1 MKRLICT
8 VLAFVIFFGI
18 CGIIAPEV
26 NNIYKLEEAASFAE
40 QVDTLVKHY
49 ESRQDTQNRLIV
61 NSNKI
66 KESYGAVKVIKA
78 HGFQVMQFDSYE
90 KAENAK
96 NSIEKLG
103 IACDRDDFAYVQAVK
118 KAKSTKDLWAS
129 QTTQSDVTMQ
139 YLASTGKKFND
150 VTVAVIDTGINDKH
164 EAFEGR
170 LIECNKNFSSSGTM
184 NSSFDDSGHGTNVAG
199 VIALN
204 TLDNVKIKPYK
215 TFDNEGKCTNSQI
228 IATLNYIL
236 SEKKLP
242 DIINMS
248 FSVQSITSSVTRDSL
263 TRNLISKGVTIV
275 TSAGNNGVN
284 AKYYYP
290 ANISEVITVS
300 ASDKKNEKADFSNY
314 GKCIDIA
321 APGTGV
327 YTTEL
332 DGTYSYENGTSFSA
346 PFVSSAAATLIMQ
359 KSGLSCADVEKAIC
373 DEAVP
378 VYIENFQVE
387 WCGAG
392 IVNFSGLICGEKASA
407 PSFGTPQGKYNEP
420 FKLEIKG
427 DSNEKIMYT
436 TDNTVPTSK
445 NGLEYTKPIDID
457 KSTHIIAVAYDDM
470 KKSKYVASTYELV
483 YEGSDDDFDITQDGV
498 ITSYNGDKTSI
509 TVPSQIDGITVTAIG
524 DNVFNGSDIKNIT
537 LPYSVTSIGVSAFAD
552 SKISSISGKCVTTL
566 DNGAFENCSS
576 LVTLDTPAIEYIG
589 NRCFK
594 NCNKLTS
601 IGFSQNVKEIGV
613 GAFAFTG
620 LSTADFPN
628 ASIGSSTFEG
638 SNVVVAKIN
647 KAENLERTFCECE
660 LLSSLTAP
668 NLKNIGNFSF
678 YNCKSLGNINLNNV
692 QSVSNYAFA
701 NSVIKTADLPNCTFL
716 GNAVFNKCDDLVSVN
731 IPLVTKIMPEEFNYC
746 TSLKKINMPNVEAF
760 DDISK
765 EYFTDCIALEGLY
778 LPKSVNLPSISWTSS
793 VQSSMLFG
801 KKAQLSYIFAPK
813 ASKVSNSEDL
823 PFMFKCSKLKYAF
836 LTSAKSLDYIDN
848 VDGCVLYLGS
858 KAAKLPDNP
867 DCKKITVIAPNSSY
881 ALNWAKKNGLNYVES
896 SALSCVSISS
906 KEIGYEALGDSYTLP
921 SNFVKSLWDV
931 SLVNTS
937 KSDETVSALL
947 DFNND
952 DTVNAK
958 DYAIINKQ

>member
-1 MKRLICT
+1 MKRLICL

-18 CGIIAPEV
+18 CGIIAPDI
-26 NNIYKLEEAASFAE
+26 NNIYKLKEATSFAE
-40 QVDTLVKHY
+40 QVNTLVKKY
-49 ESRQDTQNRLIV
+49 ESKQDTQNRLIV
-61 NSNKI
+61 NSDKI
-66 KESYGAVKVIKA
+66 KGSYGAVKVIKA
-78 HGFQVMQFDSYE
+78 HGFQIMQFNNYE
-90 KAENAK
+90 NAENAK
-96 NSIEKLG
+96 NEIEKLG
-103 IACDRDDFAYVQAVK
+103 IACDRDDFAYVETIK
-118 KAKSTKDLWAS
+118 KSKGAKDLWAS

-150 VTVAVIDTGINDKH
+150 VTVAVMDTGINDKH

-170 LIECNKNFSSSGTM
+170 LIECNKNFSSSGDM

-199 VIALN
+199 IIALN

-228 IATLNYIL
+228 VATLNYIS
-236 SEKKLP
+236 SENKKP

-263 TRNLISKGVTIV
+263 TRNLISKGITIV
-275 TSAGNNGVN
+275 TSAGNKGVN

-300 ASDKKNEKADFSNY
+300 ASNKKNEKADFSNY

-346 PFVSSAAATLIMQ
+346 PFVSAAASTLLMQ
-359 KSGLSCADVEKAIC
+359 KSGLNCSEIEQTIC

-420 FKLEIKG
+420 FKLEINADK
-427 DSNEKIMYT
+427 NEKIIYT

-445 NGLEYTKPIDID
+445 NGLEYTEPIDID
-457 KSTHIIAVAYDDM
+457 KSTHVIAVAYDDM

-483 YEGSDDDFDITQDGV
+483 YESDDDDFDIAQDGI

-509 TVPSQIDGITVTAIG
+509 TVPTQINGVTVTAIG

-537 LPYSVTSIGVSAFAD
+537 LPYTVKSIGVSALAN
-552 SKISSISGKCVTTL
+552 SKLSSISGKCVTTF
-566 DNGAFENCSS
+566 DNGAFENCPS
-576 LVTLDTPAIEYIG
+576 LVTLDTPAVEYIG

-594 NCNKLTS
+594 NCSKLTS
-601 IGFSQNVKEIGV
+601 ISFSQNVKELCI

-628 ASIGSSTFEG
+628 ASIGASAFEG
-638 SNVVVAKIN
+638 SKVVVAKIN

-668 NLKNIGNFSF
+668 NLKNIGNFAF
-678 YNCKSLGNINLNNV
+678 YNCKSLGSINLNNV
-692 QSVSNYAFA
+692 ESVSNYAFA
-701 NSVIKTADLPNCTFL
+701 NSAIKIADLPKCTLL
-716 GNAVFNKCDDLVSVN
+716 GNAVFSKCGDLVSVN
-731 IPLVTKIMPEEFNYC
+731 IPLVTRIMPEEFTYC
-746 TSLKKINMPNVEAF
+746 TSLQKINMPNVEAF

-778 LPKSVNLPSISWTSS
+778 LPKSINLPSISWSNS
-793 VQSSMLFG
+793 MQSSMLFG

-813 ASKVSNSEDL
+813 AVEIENSEDL
-823 PFMFKCSKLKYAF
+823 PFMYKCTKLKYAF
-836 LTSAKSLDYIDN
+836 LTSVKSLDYMENIDGS
-848 VDGCVLYLGS
+848 VWYFGS
-858 KAAKLPDNP
+858 KAENLPDYA
-867 DCKKITVIAPNSSY
+867 DFDGFTVIAPNSSY
-881 ALNWAKKNGLNYVES
+881 AVKWAKANGLSFVES
-896 SALSCVSISS
+896 SNILCSSITSNEICYNAFG
-906 KEIGYEALGDSYTLP
+906 KEYTLP
-921 SNFVKSLWDV
+921 LNFVKSLWDTNFI
-931 SLVNTS
+931 NTK
-937 KSDETVSALL
+937 KSDETVSAFL
-947 DFNND
+947 DINND
-952 DTVNAK
+952 NTVNAK
-958 DYAIINKQ
+958 DFAILNKQ

>member
-1 MKRLICT
+1 MKRLICL

-18 CGIIAPEV
+18 CGMIAPDI
-26 NNIYKLEEAASFAE
+26 NNIHQLKEATSFAE
-40 QVDTLVKHY
+40 QVNALVKKY
-49 ESRQDTQNRLIV
+49 ESKQDTQNRLIV
-61 NSNKI
+61 NSDKI

-78 HGFQVMQFDSYE
+78 HGFQIMQFNNYE
-90 KAENAK
+90 SAENAK
-96 NSIEKLG
+96 NKIEKLG
-103 IACDRDDFAYVQAVK
+103 IACDRDDFAYVEAIK
-118 KAKSTKDLWAS
+118 KSKSAKDLWAS

-150 VTVAVIDTGINDKH
+150 VIVAVMDTGINDKH

-170 LIECNKNFSSSGTM
+170 LIECNKNFSSSGDM

-228 IATLNYIL
+228 VATLNYI
-236 SEKKLP
+236 SNESKKP

-275 TSAGNNGVN
+275 TSAGNKGVN

-300 ASDKKNEKADFSNY
+300 ASNKNNEKADFSNY

-346 PFVSSAAATLIMQ
+346 PFVSAAASTLLMQ
-359 KSGLSCADVEKAIC
+359 KSGLKCAEIEQTIC
-373 DEAVP
+373 NEAVP

-387 WCGAG
+387 WSGAG

-407 PSFGTPQGKYNEP
+407 PTFGTPQGKYNEP
-420 FKLEIKG
+420 FKLEINADK
-427 DSNEKIMYT
+427 NEKIIYT
-436 TDNTVPTSK
+436 TDNTIPTSK
-445 NGLEYTKPIDID
+445 NGLEYNKPIDID

-483 YEGSDDDFDITQDGV
+483 YESDDKDFDITQDGI

-509 TVPSQIDGITVTAIG
+509 TVPAQIDGVTVTAIG
-524 DNVFNGSDIKNIT
+524 DNVFNGSDIKNVT
-537 LPYSVTSIGVSAFAD
+537 LPYSVKSIGVSAFAN
-552 SKISSISGKCVTTL
+552 SKLSSISGKCVITL
-566 DNGAFENCSS
+566 DNGAFENCPS
-576 LVTLDTPAIEYIG
+576 LVTLDMPDVQYIS

-601 IGFSQNVKEIGV
+601 ISFSQNVKDVGI

-628 ASIGSSTFEG
+628 ASIGASAFEG
-638 SNVVVAKIN
+638 SRVVVAKIS

-660 LLSSLTAP
+660 LLSSLTAS

-678 YNCKSLGNINLNNV
+678 YNCKSLSSINLSNV
-692 QSVSNYAFA
+692 ESVSNYAFT
-701 NSVIKTADLPNCTFL
+701 NSGLKNADLKNCTSL
-716 GNAVFNKCDDLVSVN
+716 GTAAFSKCGDLVSIN
-731 IPLVTKIMPEEFNYC
+731 IPLVTKIMPEEFTYC
-746 TSLKKINMPNVEAF
+746 TSLQKINMPNLETF

-765 EYFTDCIALEGLY
+765 DYFTDCIALEGLY
-778 LPKSVNLPSISWTSS
+778 LPKSKNLPSISWSS
-793 VQSSMLFG
+793 SMQSSMLFG

-813 ASKVSNSEDL
+813 ATEIANSEDL
-823 PFMFKCSKLKYAF
+823 PFMYKCTKIKYAF
-836 LTSAKSLDYIDN
+836 LTSVKSLDYMEDID
-848 VDGCVLYLGS
+848 DAVLYFGS
-858 KAAKLPDNP
+858 KAENLPEFDGDNV
-867 DCKKITVIAPNSSY
+867 TVIAPDSSY
-881 ALNWAKKNGLNYVES
+881 AIRWAKSNGLSFAES
-896 SALSCVSISS
+896 SNISCDTISAN
-906 KEIGYEALGDSYTLP
+906 EIGYKAFGKEYDLP
-921 SNFVKSLWDV
+921 RDFVKSLWDT
-931 SLVNTS
+931 SFVNTK
-937 KSDETVSALL
+937 KSDEIVSAFL
-947 DFNND
+947 DVNND
-952 DTVNAK
+952 NTVNAK
-958 DYAIINKQ
+958 DFAVLNKQ